1 MHKYL
6 SVTAIWLNEA
16 IAEPK
21 IKPLHNSSRHLLFD
35 EKKPAG
41 DVHQRAV
48 DAIQKGRGTR
58 NETRDEATSALG
70 S

>member
-1 MHKYL
+1 
-6 SVTAIWLNEA
+6 
-16 IAEPK
+16 
-21 IKPLHNSSRHLLFD
+21 LLFD

-58 NETRDEATSALG
+58 NETRDEATLALG